1 MPSPITAD
9 VPVIRPLS
17 LVIVVP
23 MLLCQPLRAA
33 DFNVDDHGAVPDG
46 KTVCTSAIQRAID
59 AAAAAGGGDAVVS
72 RGPYLTGSVFLKSKV
87 NLRIDEGG
95 ELRGVQDDAAYPD
108 MWTRA
113 AGIELNWPAAL
124 INVCE
129 QSGCRIY
136 GKGVIDGQGQFW
148 WHKFWGDGGKPG
160 GVEVKGGMLGEYE
173 KKGLRWAVDYDC
185 KRPRLIQV
193 YKSSDVSIE
202 NITLR
207 RAGFWTVHVCF
218 SQRVT
223 VDGVTI
229 RNNIGGYGPSSDG
242 VDIDSSAHVLVQN
255 CDIDCNDDSLCLKAG
270 RDADG
275 LRVNRPT
282 EHVVMRDC
290 IIRGGHSLFTIG
302 SETSGGIRHVEAYR
316 IKAVADT
323 GAGIRFKSTR
333 TRGGTIDDVDVHD
346 IEMDGVSR
354 PIEIDL
360 NWYPAYSNA
369 TLPAGATDIPAHWK
383 VLTQPVTPPERG
395 VPHFR
400 NVRLRNVKAT
410 KAQQAFNVAG
420 YADAPLEDF
429 LLEGVK
435 MEAKQPGTISH
446 AARWRFKDVSL
457 QTPGGKRVAMKD
469 CKDMTGD
476 VP

>member
-1 MPSPITAD
+1 MTRALCFVMIVAVSP
-9 VPVIRPLS
+9 
-17 LVIVVP
+17 
-23 MLLCQPLRAA
+23 MLRAA
-33 DFNVDDHGAVPDG
+33 DFNIADYGAMPDG
-46 KTVCTSAIQRAID
+46 KTVCTAAIRKAID
-59 AAAAAGGGDAVVS
+59 AAAAAGGGDVVVS
-72 RGPYLTGSVFLKSKV
+72 RGPYLTGAVFLKSRV
-87 NLRIDEGG
+87 NLRVDEGG
-95 ELRGVQDDAAYPD
+95 ELRGVADDAAYPE
-108 MWTRA
+108 MWTRV
-113 AGIELNWPAAL
+113 AGIEINWPAAL
-124 INVCE
+124 INVYE
-129 QSGCRIY
+129 QSKCGVY
-136 GKGVIDGQGQFW
+136 GKGVIDGQGPYW
-148 WHKFWGDGGKPG
+148 WRKFWGEGSKGGG
-160 GVEVKGGMLGEYE
+160 HEAQGGMLGEYQ

-202 NITLR
+202 NLTLK

-218 SQRVT
+218 STRVT

-242 VDIDSSAHVLVQN
+242 IDIDSSSHVLVQN

-275 LRVNRPT
+275 LRVNKPT

-290 IIRGGHSLFTIG
+290 VIRGGHSLFTIG
-302 SETSGGIRHVEAYR
+302 SETSGGIRNVEVYR

-333 TRGGTIDDVDVHD
+333 TRGGTIEDIDIHD

-360 NWYPAYSNA
+360 NWYPAYSTA
-369 TLPAGATDIPAHWK
+369 KLPAGAKDVPAHWK

-400 NVRLRNVKAT
+400 NVRIRNLKAT
-410 KAQQAFNVAG
+410 NAKQAFNCAG
-420 YADAPLEDF
+420 YADAPLERF
-429 LLEGVK
+429 VLENVK
-435 MEAKQPGTISH
+435 IEAKEPGKIAH
-446 AARWRFKDVSL
+446 AAGWAFKNVSIVA
-457 QTPGGKRVAMKD
+457 GNGKRVAIEN